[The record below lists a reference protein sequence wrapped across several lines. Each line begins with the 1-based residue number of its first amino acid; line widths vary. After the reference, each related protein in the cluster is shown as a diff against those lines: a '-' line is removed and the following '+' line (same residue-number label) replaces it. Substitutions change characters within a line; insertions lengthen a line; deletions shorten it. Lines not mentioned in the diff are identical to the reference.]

1 MNKPDVA
8 FCWCAS
14 PSLADNVLA
23 DTMRSMQLRLQGSH
37 LAHLHRCSAAT
48 LQGQA
53 LFLQMFTACIRVCDS
68 VTLLQKA
75 EDWGCQLAEALRKAA
90 ATLQKE
96 SGTAN
101 GTSTA
106 TADPAA
112 ASATLQASCAAATE
126 LCSRLQQYIDLPAV
140 RREVSGVA
148 TKLLQ
153 PLVAVLDSS
162 CVPDS
167 VLAGAL
173 QLLAALLRCV
183 PTSVRPILSNVERVL
198 QQLVVRSA
206 GQTAGSSVSAAG
218 GPLKQQLLAQ
228 AAVCAALLPGVSAD
242 AAAWSEAARKLL
254 VSCHEV
260 LDYLLMGLEGRPV
273 DPHNR
278 STLAS
283 AQQQQQG
290 QQQAG
295 QASGGWLANLP
306 MQQQAQEQQSAVMRR
321 QTAPAMLLA
330 SFCLTALQ
338 QLLQQPA
345 AVPVPVPA
353 YSLAMLAARLQH
365 FDAAAA
371 VAAGAVP
378 GSSTMYQELLVLQ
391 PQLQL
396 AGWQLLQQVIRSC
409 GQQLQLQGVLL
420 RLVRQGLRAVQL
432 SGPAALQ
439 QQPVAVRCCMYE
451 AAVQLLQ
458 ATGLAGARSLA
469 AEAMGCVVLE
479 LYGQTLAAA
488 SKPGAAAAGQ
498 QRPVKRARKSGGA
511 SGGELGQFDPAA
523 AVAAAAADDSVRLA
537 TATAA
542 SLQAHEA
549 ALRMLKGLLAVGGQV
564 LPAEVRAH
572 ADAVAYHISLSV
584 SQVAV
589 QLEQQPALSAA
600 AAAGSGAM
608 TAVQVAAY
616 EVLLASVL
624 VPCSHRP
631 PFLSQAVLL
640 LRQGRSSSNAVVA
653 AVCQSAALQLEV
665 LMHPRAAAMGG
676 VRQYTGMEAVPP
688 LARPCM
694 WDVFSP
700 QEPVQQQQGGVTASA
715 GDAAAA
721 SIPMAN
727 GGPGALAGGA
737 GVQPA
742 AAGGPQSSGLVM
754 RAGGHNAGASEV
766 PAAVVMGYPV
776 NGQPAAGQDQSSQQ
790 QQQQQIPMQPVV
802 QQQLPQLSQKM
813 TIEGNAA
820 SAGVQAP
827 AGVPSTQAT
836 FGAEAMAIDAQQAPM
851 QQSDVASDVVTQ
863 QQQQHQQQLQQQQ
876 GQGLAAWPAVQGA
889 SKSAE
894 RPAAAASTKAPAAP
908 AFEDE
913 SSDSEGPLPDID
925 SGAGSSE
932 EDE

>member
-1 MNKPDVA
+1 
-8 FCWCAS
+8 
-14 PSLADNVLA
+14 
-23 DTMRSMQLRLQGSH
+23 
-37 LAHLHRCSAAT
+37 
-48 LQGQA
+48 
-53 LFLQMFTACIRVCDS
+53 LFLQLFTACIRVCDS

-75 EDWGCQLAEALRKAA
+75 EEWGCQLAEALRKAA
-90 ATLQKE
+90 ATLEKE

-101 GTSTA
+101 GTTTAAAAA
-106 TADPAA
+106 TADSAG
-112 ASATLQASCAAATE
+112 ASATIQASCAAAAE

-162 CVPDS
+162 SVPDS
-167 VLAGAL
+167 ALAGAL

-183 PTSVRPILSNVERVL
+183 PTSARPVLGNVERVL

-206 GQTAGSSVSAAG
+206 GQTASSSVSAG
-218 GPLKQQLLAQ
+218 GGALKQQLLAQ
-228 AAVCAALLPGVSAD
+228 AALCAALLPGVSAD

-260 LDYLLMGLEGRPV
+260 LDHLLMGLEGRPV

-278 STLAS
+278 GTLAS
-283 AQQQQQG
+283 AQQQQQQQQQQG

-295 QASGGWLANLP
+295 QGSGGWLTNLP
-306 MQQQAQEQQSAVMRR
+306 MQQQGQEQQSAVMRR
-321 QTAPAMLLA
+321 QTVPAMLLA

-338 QLLQQPA
+338 QLLQQPS

-353 YSLAMLAARLQH
+353 YSLAMLAARLQR

-396 AGWQLLQQVIRSC
+396 AGWQLLQQVVRSC

-451 AAVQLLQ
+451 AAVLLLQ

-479 LYGQTLAAA
+479 LYGQAV
-488 SKPGAAAAGQ
+488 AAAGKAGAATAAGRQ
-498 QRPVKRARKSGGA
+498 HPAKRARKSGGA

-537 TATAA
+537 TATVA
-542 SLQAHEA
+542 SLGAHEA
-549 ALRMLKGLLAVGGQV
+549 ALHLLKGLLAVGGQV

-584 SQVAV
+584 SQLAV
-589 QLEQQPALSAA
+589 QLAQQPALSAA
-600 AAAGSGAM
+600 AAAGSGALA
-608 TAVQVAAY
+608 AVQVAAY
-616 EVLLASVL
+616 EALLASVL
-624 VPCSHRP
+624 VSCSHRP

-640 LRQGRSSSNAVVA
+640 FRQGRSSSNAAVA

-665 LMHPRAAAMGG
+665 LLHPRAAAMGG
-676 VRQYTGMEAVPP
+676 VRQYTGMDAVPP

-694 WDVFSP
+694 WDLFSSQQP
-700 QEPVQQQQGGVTASA
+700 QQQQQQQQQQQPGGVPPSA

-721 SIPMAN
+721 IIPTAN
-727 GGPGALAGGA
+727 GVGASAAGAGAQPATAGGTRGNGPVA
-737 GVQPA
+737 G
-742 AAGGPQSSGLVM
+742 AGG
-754 RAGGHNAGASEV
+754 GHDAGAASMLA
-766 PAAVVMGYPV
+766 AAVVIGYPV
-776 NGQPAAGQDQSSQQ
+776 SGQATVGQGQSSQQ
-790 QQQQQIPMQPVV
+790 QQQPVQRVV
-802 QQQLPQLSQKM
+802 QQQLPQANQVTKP
-813 TIEGNAA
+813 EGNAIG
-820 SAGVQAP
+820 AGVQAP
-827 AGVPSTQAT
+827 AGALTMQVAL
-836 FGAEAMAIDAQQAPM
+836 GAADMASDDQQGPV
-851 QQSDVASDVVTQ
+851 QQPLVASAMLQ
-863 QQQQHQQQLQQQQ
+863 QQQQQQQQQWPLQQQ
-876 GQGLAAWPAVQGA
+876 GQGAAAWPAVEGGGM
-889 SKSAE
+889 SAK
-894 RPAAAASTKAPAAP
+894 PLPAAASTKAPAAP

-932 EDE
+932 EEE